1 MAGWC
6 PNEGGPEGG
15 AVWGDAEELAMGVLD
30 ACVKP
35 AADRLAGWHDVSRQ
49 LKAVGYCP
57 HHHDERHYE
66 ARLVLARRL
75 FIERCCA
82 EGQAVTLF
90 EDLAGVGG
98 GGGGGV

>member
-1 MAGWC
+1 M
-6 PNEGGPEGG
+6 
-15 AVWGDAEELAMGVLD
+15 
-30 ACVKP
+30 KP
-35 AADRLAGWHDVSRQ
+35 AAERLAGWHDVSRQ

-90 EDLAGVGG
+90 EDLAGMGG
-98 GGGGGV
+98 GGRGGGGVPYNDVQHLMHVMALWVQKDYEGKI